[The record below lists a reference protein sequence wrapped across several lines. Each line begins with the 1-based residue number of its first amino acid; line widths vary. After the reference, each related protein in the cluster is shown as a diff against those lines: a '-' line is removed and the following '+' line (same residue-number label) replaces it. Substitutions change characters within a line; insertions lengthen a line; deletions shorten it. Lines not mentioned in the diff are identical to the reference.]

1 MNDLNDQDNGS
12 SVRPFIQQIPNDED
26 EEIAEQPSAEENTEN
41 EITPHWVYTCCTKK
55 RLIIICLVAFGVI
68 VISTAIVTT
77 IPSIFDEPSPLETR
91 IGRNSCL
98 FHDFSKTFNDSLGHR
113 CLKASAFVKEH
124 CGREGVQA
132 CDPCGRHWLP
142 KFCFCDKGDDCDGAD
157 LSRKK
162 TCKECSMNYYCP
174 CLNGG
179 TCVCEDT
186 NFTGEDIRCICPEGY
201 DGDYCGIIPNRK
213 CVRNKTVSN
222 LNHCKGSQ
230 DPQCFI
236 RDSTQN
242 SSRICAIPTAQKDI
256 AELEECPE
264 K

>member
-1 MNDLNDQDNGS
+1 MGDSNDQTN
-12 SVRPFIQQIPNDED
+12 PCLPQNTNYQDEG
-26 EEIAEQPSAEENTEN
+26 IVEQPPAEESTEN
-41 EITPHWVYTCCTKK
+41 EITPDRIGTRCTKK
-55 RLIIICLVAFGVI
+55 GLIIISLVAFGVI
-68 VISTAIVTT
+68 VIPTVIVTT
-77 IPSIFDEPSPLETR
+77 IPSTYDEPSPPETR
-91 IGRNSCL
+91 KERNSCL
-98 FHDFSKTFNDSLGHR
+98 FHDLSNRFNDSLGHR

-124 CGREGVQA
+124 CGRDGVQA